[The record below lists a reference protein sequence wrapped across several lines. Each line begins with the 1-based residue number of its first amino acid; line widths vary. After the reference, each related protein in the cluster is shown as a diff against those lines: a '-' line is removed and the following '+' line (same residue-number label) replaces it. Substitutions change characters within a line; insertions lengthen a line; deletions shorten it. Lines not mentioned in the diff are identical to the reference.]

1 MKKWFALGLS
11 LMLVLAVAVC
21 ASADDKPKIG
31 MCAASLSFDFQLKM
45 SNGIE
50 RAAKEAGYEYVVY
63 DYNFDNENMLSGLD
77 VLKASGVKGMYG
89 LFLSGET
96 ATPFMQENPEIG
108 VLTQGAVVAG
118 ARACTQEDYVKMGEN
133 FVAALD
139 AYVTEKGITSGEI
152 GALWLELCQN
162 EDNEYYGAK
171 EQIKDAIKAWCEG
184 KDFSFNE
191 SAEFYPPDD
200 ETAANDTA
208 QILNAYP
215 NLTFLFCFNNGYAI
229 AAANEISSARPNTDG
244 YFVFSSEGDEET
256 FRLIASGTSPL
267 RGCTYMDIEASGYEV
282 GRHLVD
288 WVENGNLENVIV
300 DRTLVD
306 ARNIVSYQQ

>member
-11 LMLVLAVAVC
+11 LMLALAVAVC

-306 ARNIVSYQQ
+306 ARNIASYQQ